1 MANDTRPERRTN
13 DKDVSTLASEL
24 WQLLVDYAKQETVDP
39 IKGLG
44 RFLSYGT
51 GAMLLIG
58 TGGVL
63 LTVSLLRVL
72 QTETGT
78 TFTGNLSWIPYF
90 ITLIVASGVIY
101 LSLKAIKRN
110 SSRRAA

>member
-1 MANDTRPERRTN
+1 VASNPPTESRDQDLTT
-13 DKDVSTLASEL
+13 TASEL

-39 IKGLG
+39 IRGLG
-44 RFLSYGT
+44 RFVSYGT

-58 TGGVL
+58 IAGIE
-63 LTVSLLRVL
+63 LTVALLRVL

-90 ITLIVASGVIY
+90 ITLLVASAVVY
-101 LSLKAIKRN
+101 VALKAINRKT
-110 SSRRAA
+110 SRRSA

>member
-1 MANDTRPERRTN
+1 MPANETRTDSRP
-13 DKDVSTLASEL
+13 KDVGTLAQES

-51 GAMLLIG
+51 GAMILIG
-58 TGGVL
+58 IGGVI
-63 LTVSLLRVL
+63 LTVALLRVL

-101 LSLKAIKRN
+101 VSLKAIKRN
-110 SSRRAA
+110 G

>member
-1 MANDTRPERRTN
+1 MPANQTRTDNR
-13 DKDVSTLASEL
+13 DKDVASLAQEL

-44 RFLSYGT
+44 RFLSYGA
-51 GAMLLIG
+51 GAMILIG
-58 TGGVL
+58 IGGVI
-63 LTVSLLRVL
+63 LTVALLRVL

-90 ITLIVASGVIY
+90 ITLLVASGVIY
-101 LSLKAIKRN
+101 LSLKMIKRN
-110 SSRRAA
+110 GLRKAS